1 MSPGPPLP
9 ADLWDSL
16 PPEARAVI
24 QALRAEVAELQ
35 AKVEALHQ
43 QVHELHGRLNQNSTN
58 SSRPPSTDPPT
69 VKRRPPR
76 PPSGRRTGGQP
87 GHARQQRPLL
97 PPDHTEVLK
106 PTQCRR
112 CGHALKGA
120 DPQPLRHQVLELPP
134 IKPEVTEYQLHRLRC
149 PRCGLSTCAALP
161 KGVPTGGQGPRLQAV
176 LALMTGAY
184 RMSKR
189 MVQTFCADVLGVPI
203 CAGQVCA
210 SEAET
215 AAATDAV
222 VKELRDYVRSQPAN
236 IDETGWRQNRQRG
249 WLWVVVTKVVTVFTV
264 ALSRAGSVA
273 QGLVDP
279 SAGRVITTDRYKGY
293 LWLPLRQRQVC
304 WAHLLRDF
312 QAMVDRADA
321 GSAIG
326 EELLCCAEDL
336 FTWWYRV
343 RDGTMSRSTF
353 QRYVA
358 ELRPWVRSQL
368 AAGSACP
375 CAKTAGTCRELLAVE
390 PALWTF
396 VRVQG
401 IEPTN
406 NAAERALRHAVL
418 WRKTSYGTDS
428 EAGSHFVEN
437 ILSVVATCRQ
447 QGQNVLEYLTR
458 CCTAHLIG
466 APLPSLLPMTCG

>member
-1 MSPGPPLP
+1 MSAGPPLP
-9 ADLWDSL
+9 ADLWDNL
-16 PPEARAVI
+16 PAEARALI
-24 QALRAEVAELQ
+24 LALRTEVAELQ
-35 AKVEALHQ
+35 VRVVALQQ
-43 QVHELHGRLNQNSTN
+43 QVQELQERLNQNSTN
-58 SSRPPSTDPPT
+58 SSRPPSTDLPT

-76 PPSGRRTGGQP
+76 LPSGRRSGGQP
-87 GHARQQRPLL
+87 GHERQQRPLL
-97 PPDHTEVLK
+97 PPDHTKVLK
-106 PTQCRR
+106 PAQCRR
-112 CGHALKGA
+112 CGHTLRGE

-134 IKPEVTEYQLHRLRC
+134 IRPEVTEYQLHRLCC
-149 PRCGLSTCAALP
+149 PRCGLTTCASLP
-161 KGVPTGGQGPRLQAV
+161 AGVPTGGQGPRLQAV
-176 LALMTGAY
+176 LALMAGAY

-189 MVQTFCADVLGVPI
+189 MVQTFCADVLGVPV

-222 VKELRDYVRSQPAN
+222 VGELRDYVRSQPAN
-236 IDETGWRQNRQRG
+236 VDETGWWQKRQRG
-249 WLWVVVTKVVTVFTV
+249 WLWTVVTQAVTVFTI

-273 QGLVDP
+273 RELVDP
-279 SAGRVITTDRYKGY
+279 SAGQVVTTDRYKGY
-293 LWLPLRQRQVC
+293 LWLPLRQRQLC
-304 WAHLLRDF
+304 WAHLVRDF
-312 QAMVDRADA
+312 QAMVDRTNA
-321 GSAIG
+321 GSSIG
-326 EELLCCAEDL
+326 EELLCGAEDL

-368 AAGSACP
+368 EAGSVCAS
-375 CAKTAGTCRELLAVE
+375 AKTARTCQELLAVE

-396 VRVQG
+396 VRVEG

-418 WRKTSYGTDS
+418 WRRTSGGTDS

-437 ILSVVATCRQ
+437 ILTVAATCRQ
-447 QGQNVLEYLTR
+447 QGRGVLEYLTE
-458 CCTAHLIG
+458 CCRAATTHVSPPTLIPQAG
-466 APLPSLLPMTCG
+466 G